1 MNNELLSLLSLLQQ
15 QPQQQPQQQSGLG
28 LQDMVA
34 QMNSNQPNPQ
44 QAQQQFEGQMAQQ
57 NQMGQQQMNRPFVGV
72 PEVKEV
78 HPQGLVGGLIHSILG
93 GSVGGSDAAA
103 SGGGGG
109 GDASKGIL
117 SIIGA
122 LLA

>member
-1 MNNELLSLLSLLQQ
+1 MNNELLSLLSLL
-15 QPQQQPQQQSGLG
+15 QQQPQQQSGLG

-78 HPQGLVGGLIHSILG
+78 HPQGLIGGLIHSVLG

-109 GDASKGIL
+109 ASKGIL
-117 SIIGA
+117 GSIIGA